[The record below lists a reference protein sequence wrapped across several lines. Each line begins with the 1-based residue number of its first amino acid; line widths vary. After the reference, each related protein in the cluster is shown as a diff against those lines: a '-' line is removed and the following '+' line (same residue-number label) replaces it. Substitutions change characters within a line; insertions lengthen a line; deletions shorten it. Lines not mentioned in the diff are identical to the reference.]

1 MPIADPLGET
11 GQVYP
16 LDLAG
21 IEDYEIVACSVHLG
35 KAHYGRILAS
45 VSGKAK
51 SGTGINDARSSEEVS
66 QPLDNRGEVCLEEE
80 VEKRRRS
87 GMSTEEIAQD
97 MGVDPAWVQSLVSMT
112 EGGESPASEREEAG
126 A

>member
-1 MPIADPLGET
+1 LGET

-21 IEDYEIVACSVHLG
+21 IEDYEIVACAVHLS

-51 SGTGINDARSSEEVS
+51 SGI
-66 QPLDNRGEVCLEEE
+66 
-80 VEKRRRS
+80 
-87 GMSTEEIAQD
+87 
-97 MGVDPAWVQSLVSMT
+97 GVNGT
-112 EGGESPASEREEAG
+112 
-126 A
+126 

>member
-1 MPIADPLGET
+1 M
-11 GQVYP
+11 
-16 LDLAG
+16 
-21 IEDYEIVACSVHLG
+21 
-35 KAHYGRILAS
+35 
-45 VSGKAK
+45 
-51 SGTGINDARSSEEVS
+51 
-66 QPLDNRGEVCLEEE
+66 DNRGEVCLEEE

-112 EGGESPASEREEAG
+112 TEGGESTAAEHKPEEAG

>member
-1 MPIADPLGET
+1 M
-11 GQVYP
+11 
-16 LDLAG
+16 
-21 IEDYEIVACSVHLG
+21 
-35 KAHYGRILAS
+35 
-45 VSGKAK
+45 
-51 SGTGINDARSSEEVS
+51 
-66 QPLDNRGEVCLEEE
+66 DNRGEVCLEEE

-112 EGGESPASEREEAG
+112 EGGFSNAQRETGEAE